1 MSNKIQKR
9 LVDASISV
17 LCWRSS
23 TVERHHCSVSTNVK
37 IAVQICSLDFEAY
50 LLLNLYERRKH
61 LLTRVS
67 SNSLDTST
75 QQWMLFCLRWK
86 VMLLDG
92 FSSYMFYNALAHFFH
107 ASIEQVYWTMTTT
120 IIACVVVIAFVY
132 YFVLR
137 WINKRW
143 EQLEDG
149 ASLIARHKN
158 ICSTML
164 NALGN
169 D

>member
-9 LVDASISV
+9 LVDANISV

-23 TVERHHCSVSTNVK
+23 TVERHHSLRFDVK
-37 IAVQICSLDFEAY
+37 IAVQVCSLAFKAH
-50 LLLNLYERRKH
+50 LFLNLYERRKH

-75 QQWMLFCLRWK
+75 QKWVLFCLRWK

-92 FSSYMFYNALAHFFH
+92 FSSYMFYDALARFFH
-107 ASIEQVYWTMTTT
+107 VSIEQVYWTITAT
-120 IIACVVVIAFVY
+120 IIACVVVIALVY

-143 EQLEDG
+143 EQLRIG
-149 ASLIARHKN
+149 ARSAVEPN
-158 ICSTML
+158 YIC
-164 NALGN
+164 
-169 D
+169 

>member
-17 LCWRSS
+17 LCWCRLMVKHHSCFRFN
-23 TVERHHCSVSTNVK
+23 VEK
-37 IAVQICSLDFEAY
+37 AVRFRPSAFKAN
-50 LLLNLYERRKH
+50 LLLNLCERRKH

-107 ASIEQVYWTMTTT
+107 ASIEQVYWTMTAT

-164 NALGN
+164 NEPVN